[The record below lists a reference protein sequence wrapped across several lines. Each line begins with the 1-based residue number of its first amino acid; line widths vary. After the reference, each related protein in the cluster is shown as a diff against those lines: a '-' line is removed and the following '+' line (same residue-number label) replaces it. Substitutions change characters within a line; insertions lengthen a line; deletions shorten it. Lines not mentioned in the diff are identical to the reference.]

1 MPPNEGESSLE
12 TQKKSKNRTA
22 TCNMQ
27 QSSKS
32 DADVDGD
39 EKVNQM
45 FVVLLNESR
54 REVVSC
60 VASAC

>member
-1 MPPNEGESSLE
+1 
-12 TQKKSKNRTA
+12 
-22 TCNMQ
+22 MQ
-27 QSSKS
+27 MG
-32 DADVDGD
+32 DGD

-54 REVVSC
+54 RGVVSC